1 MKLKLKTAF
10 ANVNHAPGVTPDM
23 IRGYGGKKVDGY
35 DTAFPEKKYAVAADM
50 MAKIDDGL
58 KGEVLKKAARP

>member
-1 MKLKLKTAF
+1 
-10 ANVNHAPGVTPDM
+10 M